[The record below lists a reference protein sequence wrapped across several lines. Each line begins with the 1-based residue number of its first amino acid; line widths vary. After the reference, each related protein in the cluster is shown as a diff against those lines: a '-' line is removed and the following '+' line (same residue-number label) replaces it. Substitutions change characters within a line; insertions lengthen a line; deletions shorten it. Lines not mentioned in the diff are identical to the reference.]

1 MAGNKAMDHGLDQ
14 QWNYPAMT
22 ETAKRT
28 AWEFIVALSLALLL
42 ITPWMVLN
50 LIEDVSRLKVQQSEP
65 EDYFI
70 VASIVVGNA
79 REGSQPQIIYDRT
92 IVRPFRAVWTAA
104 VFALPERDGVNY
116 GVCNNSSTADY
127 ETDTRLPG
135 SVSLEWF
142 IEKDCNLQPGRYV
155 LKTTWEIRLDYN
167 IRKYVRA
174 TSNVFEILPAN

>member
-1 MAGNKAMDHGLDQ
+1 
-14 QWNYPAMT
+14 MT
-22 ETAKRT
+22 ETIKRT
-28 AWEFIVALSLALLL
+28 AWEAFTAFAIAMLFIV
-42 ITPWMVLN
+42 PWAIFS
-50 LIEDVSRLKVQQSEP
+50 LIEDVSRLKLMNSEP

-70 VASIVVGNA
+70 VSGVTVGNA
-79 REGSQPQIIYDRT
+79 VEGEQPRVIYDRT
-92 IVRPFRAVWTAA
+92 VVRPFRAVWTSA

-127 ETDTRLPG
+127 TPDTRLPA